1 MRLKPA
7 RYDRTT
13 GEWRLANDAGPVGAG
28 GLSCVTFNVW
38 FDNLAFERR
47 AVALLELLAGCDADV
62 IALQEVTPRLLE
74 RILASDWVRAGYASS
89 DHRGPTVWPY
99 GVLLLTRWTPQRLTL
114 HPLPSEMGRGLLVAE
129 WSVNGQQLAVAT
141 VHLESLRASAPA
153 RAVQLGRIFP
163 ILASAPHAV
172 LMGDFNFCSAWAKE
186 QAYLDPAYLD
196 LWPALRPG
204 EPGYTVDAT
213 VNQMHRR
220 RYPPVRFDR
229 VLLRSAT
236 SGWAPASIALLGDR
250 PVGPDAPKVFPSDHF
265 GLLARFA
272 WRGDTREGTAA
283 GDGAETNSTRPTL
296 WRAAAT
302 ASSTVSPPTGASD
315 AVLG

>member
-1 MRLKPA
+1 MRLNPA

-13 GEWRLANDAGPVGAG
+13 GEWRMVNDAGPVGAER
-28 GLSCVTFNVW
+28 LSCATFNVW
-38 FDNLAFERR
+38 FDALAFERR
-47 AVALLELLAGCDADV
+47 AAALLELLAGCDADV

-74 RILASDWVRAGYASS
+74 RILASDWVRASYAIS

-153 RAVQLGRIFP
+153 RAVQLGQIFP

-172 LMGDFNFCSAWAKE
+172 LMGDLNFCSAWAGE
-186 QAYLDPAYLD
+186 QANLDPAYLD
-196 LWPALRPG
+196 VWPALRPA
-204 EPGYTVDAT
+204 EPGYTVDASI
-213 VNQMHRR
+213 NQMHRR

-229 VLLRSAT
+229 VLLHST
-236 SGWAPASIALLGDR
+236 SSGWTPISISLLGDR
-250 PVGPDAPKVFPSDHF
+250 PIGPDAPKVFPSDHF
-265 GLLARFA
+265 GLLARLA

-283 GDGAETNSTRPTL
+283 GDEVA
-296 WRAAAT
+296 
-302 ASSTVSPPTGASD
+302 D
-315 AVLG
+315 